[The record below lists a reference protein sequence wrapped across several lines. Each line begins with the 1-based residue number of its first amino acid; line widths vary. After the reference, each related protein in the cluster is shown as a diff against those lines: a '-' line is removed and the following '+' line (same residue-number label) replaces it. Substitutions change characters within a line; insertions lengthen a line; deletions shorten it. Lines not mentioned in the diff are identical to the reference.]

1 MPALRE
7 LRMLPSSVRSMV
19 LLILMIAVLQRLKP
33 YVVVKQGTVSSNK
46 LVVGA
51 PLCDSFKIKL
61 LGTLENS
68 TPQIDF

>member
-51 PLCDSFKIKL
+51 PLCDYLKMNL
-61 LGTLENS
+61 LQPLEIS
-68 TPQIDF
+68 TP

>member
-1 MPALRE
+1 MPVLRE
-7 LRMLPSSVRSMV
+7 LRMLPSSVQSQSVV
-19 LLILMIAVLQRLKP
+19 LLMLMLAVLQRLKP

-61 LGTLENS
+61 L
-68 TPQIDF
+68 